1 MSLSSKMI
9 KSEIIQQK
17 KFYKI
22 RKIKDTESQKIVYFE
37 IKFDKNVVQNYQL
50 EKAIEYNSSI
60 FTKPKELNDG
70 QNIHHINR
78 IKFNQIGDQY
88 FYIGP
93 YEYRL
98 NQYIKKRNG
107 VTEEESI

>member
-50 EKAIEYNSSI
+50 EKAI
-60 FTKPKELNDG
+60 
-70 QNIHHINR
+70 
-78 IKFNQIGDQY
+78 
-88 FYIGP
+88 
-93 YEYRL
+93 
-98 NQYIKKRNG
+98 
-107 VTEEESI
+107 